1 MNTLAVL
8 PIIFPL
14 ITGVILTVWRQTSAY
29 RYTYMIL
36 SGIIQVILSAYL
48 VVQTALE
55 PVVVMAVGGWQ
66 APFGIVLT
74 IDHFAALLI
83 ATAGLITLAV
93 GVYTAGESESAHP
106 LRLPLMQ
113 FMLAGVCLSF
123 STGDFFNLFVA
134 FEIML
139 MASYALLVLEY
150 RPSDL
155 KYAYSYLL
163 LNIIGSGLFLA
174 AGGLVYRLFGTFH
187 FADISERLIF
197 TMGTDGRVVIISVLM
212 LFVYGL
218 KAGMFPLF
226 YWLPKSYS
234 ALPPAIGG
242 LFAGLLT
249 KVGIYAMIRIL
260 NLLFN
265 NDPLPFLILLI
276 VAILTMIGG
285 IVLALTHRSIR
296 MILSFNLIAHIG
308 FMLFGISLF
317 TGTSIMGTVYYM
329 VHHMIV
335 IASLFLITGIMMTET
350 GSDSIDQMGNLF
362 KQRPLLSVLFGLQ
375 ALALIGIPPFSGFWG
390 KFIILAAGI
399 SMGSFIG
406 IGALIIS
413 SVLTL
418 FSMIIIWFRA
428 FYTETDVVLTNKT
441 SSLQYASVL
450 GLTALSL
457 FLGFGSLY
465 GTNSAMRATDQLQD
479 LGTYQWMV
487 KQAVVKP
494 SPINQTGGGD
504 YDAH

>member
-1 MNTLAVL
+1 MNIPAVF

-14 ITGVILTVWRQTSAY
+14 VSGLILALWQRSSAY
-29 RYTYMIL
+29 RNAYVII
-36 SGIIQVILSAYL
+36 SGVIQVILSGYL
-48 VVQTALE
+48 VIRTAID
-55 PVVVMAVGGWQ
+55 PVVVMALGGWK
-66 APFGIVLT
+66 APFGILLT
-74 IDHFAALLI
+74 IDHFAALLM
-83 ATAGLITLAV
+83 ATASIITLAV
-93 GVYTAGESESAHP
+93 GVYTAGESERAHP
-106 LRLPLMQ
+106 LRLSLMQ

-163 LNIIGSGLFLA
+163 LNIVGSGLFLA
-174 AGGLVYRLFGTFH
+174 AGGLVYRLFGSLN
-187 FADISERLIF
+187 FADISERLVF
-197 TMGTDGRVVIISVLM
+197 SMGSDGRVVVISVLM

-265 NDPLPFLILLI
+265 NDPLPFLILLVI
-276 VAILTMIGG
+276 AIFTMLFG
-285 IVLALTHRSIR
+285 IILALTHRSVR

-317 TGTSIMGTVYYM
+317 TGSSMMGTIYYM

-335 IASLFLITGIMMTET
+335 IASLFLITGIMIDET
-350 GSDSIDQMGNLF
+350 GSDCLDRMGNLF

-375 ALALIGIPPFSGFWG
+375 ALALIGVPPLSGFWG
-390 KFIILAAGI
+390 KFIILASGI
-399 SMGSFIG
+399 AMGSFIG
-406 IGALIIS
+406 IGALILS

-418 FSMIIIWFRA
+418 LSMIIIWFRA
-428 FYTETDVVLTNKT
+428 FYTETDLVLTNQT
-441 SSLQYASVL
+441 SRLQYASVI

-494 SPINQTGGGD
+494 TIKNTHGGVE
-504 YDAH
+504 YDTH

>member
-1 MNTLAVL
+1 MNTLAVI

-14 ITGVILTVWRQTSAY
+14 ITGIVLTLWRCSSAY
-29 RYTYMIL
+29 RHAYMIL
-36 SGIIQVILSAYL
+36 SCVVHVLFSTWL
-48 VVQTALE
+48 VVRTAVE
-55 PVVVMAVGGWQ
+55 PVIVMAIGGWK

-83 ATAGLITLAV
+83 ATAGIITLAV
-93 GVYTAGESESAHP
+93 SVYTAGESKPPHP
-106 LRLPLMQ
+106 LRLPLMH

-174 AGGLVYRLFGTFH
+174 AGGLVYRLFGTLN
-187 FADISERLIF
+187 FADISERLLF
-197 TMGTDGRVVIISVLM
+197 TMGTDNRVVIISVLM
-212 LFVYGL
+212 VFVYGL

-226 YWLPKSYS
+226 YWLPKSYA

-249 KVGIYAMIRIL
+249 KVGIYALIRIL

-265 NDPLPFLILLI
+265 NDPLPLLILF
-276 VAILTMIGG
+276 VASLFTMIVG
-285 IVLALTHRSIR
+285 ILLALTHRSIR

-308 FMLFGISLF
+308 FMVLGISIF

-329 VHHMIV
+329 IHHMVV
-335 IASLFLITGIMMTET
+335 ISSLFLIAGIMMNET
-350 GSDSIDQMGNLF
+350 GSDSIDKMGNLF

-375 ALALIGIPPFSGFWG
+375 ALALVGIPPFSGFWG
-390 KFIILAAGI
+390 KLIIIASGI

-418 FSMIIIWFRA
+418 LSMIIIWFRA
-428 FYTETDVVLTNKT
+428 FYSETDTVLVKHT
-441 SSLQYASVL
+441 SSLQYVSVI

-457 FLGFGSLY
+457 CLGLGSFY
-465 GTNSAMRATDQLQD
+465 GTNAAMRATDQLQD

-487 KQAVVKP
+487 NQAVVKP
-494 SPINQTGGGD
+494 IGGVTN
-504 YDAH
+504 DAH